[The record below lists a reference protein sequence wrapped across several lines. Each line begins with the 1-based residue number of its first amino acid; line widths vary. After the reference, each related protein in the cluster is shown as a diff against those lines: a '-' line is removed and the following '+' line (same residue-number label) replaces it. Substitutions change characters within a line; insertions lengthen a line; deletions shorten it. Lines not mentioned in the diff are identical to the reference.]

1 MKLQI
6 SSPRWFLLAAGI
18 IAIICLTGLNV
29 YSLLELQEKSIS
41 SNKENKELQ
50 VLEFADRV
58 RDRFVVPFRGLPRH
72 NMEQIQ
78 REFNRTGGFSDK
90 IKEYFVEAA
99 SDSIFTDLYFKPEDG
114 TSCHDAETML
124 KFDVESREFIP
135 VEHYESLV
143 CEGMEY
149 SRTRMRSLI
158 DDYAYNNKAF
168 FDTHRSMTLALVNLS
183 DQSIFGYFT
192 LPIDQYVLRNE
203 YLPVELKRRFGG
215 PEDGLN
221 VWIRDRTNN
230 EIIASNTDEKFRF
243 DRGDIWQRF
252 PEVFND
258 WTLTAQLT
266 TNTAIAASNAS
277 LVKNLLVLGA
287 AVLFLLGSLVFMFIT
302 AQRERALA
310 QRQAGFLANVT
321 HELKTPL
328 AVMQAAGENLSDG
341 RVLDTKRLKAYGEH
355 IYSEAIRLRK
365 MIEKLLDV
373 AKSDAGQA
381 LIDQQPVY
389 LNDALAKYVRENRDY
404 IENKGFR
411 LETSIPKELPPI
423 MIDPGS
429 FETIV
434 GNLIENS
441 LKYSEEDKFLF
452 VSLHHLDKK
461 VIITVRDHGK
471 GIPKSS
477 LRHVF
482 DKFYRVEDAMT
493 ARTKGHGLGLSIVK
507 NLTELNGGEV
517 HVESEVGRGSTFTV
531 SFPAMQDI
539 PEKVPG
545 QTEAE
550 YQAPVINQDQP
561 KYVS

>member
-6 SSPRWFLLAAGI
+6 SSPRWILLAAGI

-29 YSLLELQEKSIS
+29 YSLLELKEIS
-41 SNKENKELQ
+41 LISNKENKELQ
-50 VLEFADRV
+50 VLEFSDRI
-58 RDRFVVPFRGLPRH
+58 RNRFFSPFWGIH
-72 NMEQIQ
+72 
-78 REFNRTGGFSDK
+78 REEITAFQNQDNLSDQFYEAMR
-90 IKEYFVEAA
+90 EYLVEA
-99 SDSIFTDLYFKPEDG
+99 SEDSIFTDIYYKPEDG
-114 TSCHDAETML
+114 VPCSQAPWLMQYNRETQN
-124 KFDVESREFIP
+124 FERVTNYPD
-135 VEHYESLV
+135 LV
-143 CEGMEY
+143 CDGMGYASIRMKPLMPEY
-149 SRTRMRSLI
+149 
-158 DDYAYNNKAF
+158 DNNWNLF
-168 FDTHRSMTLALVNLS
+168 FDTNRSMTIALVDLNE
-183 DQSIFGYFT
+183 QVVIGYLT
-192 LPIDQYVLRNE
+192 LPIDQYTLINE
-203 YLPVELKRRFGG
+203 YLPSAMKRRFGG
-215 PEDGLN
+215 SDDGMN
-221 VWIRDRTNN
+221 VWIRDWTNN
-230 EIIASNTDEKFRF
+230 EIIASNTEEVFSHDKIDFR
-243 DRGDIWQRF
+243 QRF
-252 PEVFND
+252 PEIFND
-258 WTLTAQLT
+258 WRLEVQLT
-266 TNTAIAASNAS
+266 TSTAITASNSS
-277 LVKNLLVLGA
+277 LVKNLLVLGV

-381 LIDQQPVY
+381 LIEQQPVY
-389 LNDALAKYVRENRDY
+389 LNDALSKYVRENRSY

-411 LETSIPKELPPI
+411 LETSIPKKVPPT

-441 LKYSEEDKFLF
+441 LKYSEGDKFLF
-452 VSLHHLDKK
+452 LSLHQHDKK

-471 GIPKSS
+471 GIPRSS
-477 LRHVF
+477 LHHVF

-507 NLTELNGGEV
+507 NLTELNGGVV
-517 HVESEVGRGSTFTV
+517 HVESEVGKGSTFSV

-539 PEKVPG
+539 PEEVPG
-545 QTEAE
+545 PTEAE